1 MRRLAVVG
9 GERDG
14 EELVATFVAEVGVDA
29 EEAGEEIVVCATA
42 AAFDVNGPA
51 GRTSLHAGTP
61 LVGSTV
67 EVSGLAGE
75 GLSAIFPRRV
85 PGMGLGGLV
94 LLALVG
100 SANVRRAG

>member
-29 EEAGEEIVVCATA
+29 EEAGEEMVVCATA

-67 EVSGLAGE
+67 EVSGQAGE
-75 GLSAIFPRRV
+75 GLSAIFCETCSRNGIGWACLVSARRV
-85 PGMGLGGLV
+85 
-94 LLALVG
+94 
-100 SANVRRAG
+100 R